1 MAPMLLERAAM
12 KASFAIGAVMASLV
26 AGCADQAVE
35 DGEDDVF
42 MTDDQKADGFGVE
55 DWSPDGAAVLR
66 LVTSASAAKLE
77 TDVGLSARVAAA
89 IVAQRNT
96 LTGKKYTDLAELDA
110 AKYVGPTVFKQL
122 LQYAADAHL
131 FKTALRIPLVVES
144 SDRVSITS
152 YNDEART
159 AGVSGFAKYTFVD
172 ASTDYTAKM
181 ATYDQRLQ
189 AIATKLHIEIGEMA
203 AYASSV
209 NDYAVGSLKPC
220 FIGDPLQVADVT
232 SAQADNLM
240 GDMYSL
246 WGWKYKT
253 KKWIYDE
260 QSEADMNFGSDW
272 TGFSKTGKSVLLMA
286 TNTDSGDEPVAD
298 IIPPCR

>member
-1 MAPMLLERAAM
+1 MLLVRRRM
-12 KASFAIGAVMASLV
+12 KASFAIGAVMASLLV
-26 AGCADQAVE
+26 GCTDNAIE
-35 DGEDDVF
+35 DGENDEF

-77 TDVGLSARVAAA
+77 DDVGLSARVAKA
-89 IVAQRNT
+89 IVAQRAT
-96 LTGKKYTDLAELDA
+96 LTGNKYTDLAELDA
-110 AKYVGPTVFKQL
+110 AKYVGATVFKQL
-122 LQYAADAHL
+122 LKYAADEHL
-131 FKTALRIPLVVES
+131 FKTALRIPLVVEGPN
-144 SDRVSITS
+144 RVSITT

-172 ASTDYTAKM
+172 ATTDYTAKM

-189 AIATKLHIEIGEMA
+189 VIATKLHIEIGEIE

-220 FIGDPLQVADVT
+220 FIGDPLEVADVA
-232 SAQADNLM
+232 SSQGDNLM

-246 WGWKYKT
+246 WGWKYKA
-253 KKWIYDE
+253 KKWIYED
-260 QSEADMNFGSDW
+260 QTEADMNFGSDW

-286 TNTDSGDEPVAD
+286 TNTDSGDSPVAD

>member
-1 MAPMLLERAAM
+1 MLLVRRRM
-12 KASFAIGAVMASLV
+12 KASFAIGAVMASLLV
-26 AGCADQAVE
+26 GCTDNAIE
-35 DGEDDVF
+35 DGENDEF

-77 TDVGLSARVAAA
+77 DDVGLSARVAKA
-89 IVAQRNT
+89 IVAQRAT
-96 LTGKKYTDLAELDA
+96 LTGNKYTDLAELDA
-110 AKYVGPTVFKQL
+110 AKYVGATVFKQL
-122 LQYAADAHL
+122 LKYAADEHL
-131 FKTALRIPLVVES
+131 FKTALRIPLVVEGPN
-144 SDRVSITS
+144 RVSITT

-172 ASTDYTAKM
+172 ATTDYTAKM

-189 AIATKLHIEIGEMA
+189 VIATKLHIEIGEIE

-220 FIGDPLQVADVT
+220 FIGDPLEVADVA
-232 SAQADNLM
+232 SSQGDNLM

-246 WGWKYKT
+246 WGWKYKA
-253 KKWIYDE
+253 KKWIYDD
-260 QSEADMNFGSDW
+260 QTEADMNFGSDW

-286 TNTDSGDEPVAD
+286 TNTDSGDSPVAD

>member
-1 MAPMLLERAAM
+1 MLLVRRRM
-12 KASFAIGAVMASLV
+12 KASFAIGAVMASLLV
-26 AGCADQAVE
+26 GCTDNAVE
-35 DGEDDVF
+35 DGENDEF

-77 TDVGLSARVAAA
+77 DDVGLSARVAKA
-89 IVAQRNT
+89 IVAQRAT
-96 LTGKKYTDLAELDA
+96 LTGNKYTDLAELDA
-110 AKYVGPTVFKQL
+110 AKYVGATVFKQL
-122 LQYAADAHL
+122 LKYAADEHL
-131 FKTALRIPLVVES
+131 FKTALRIPLVVEGPN
-144 SDRVSITS
+144 RVSITT

-172 ASTDYTAKM
+172 ATTDYTAKM

-189 AIATKLHIEIGEMA
+189 VIATKLHIEIGEIE

-220 FIGDPLQVADVT
+220 FIGDPLEVADVA
-232 SAQADNLM
+232 SSQGDNLM

-246 WGWKYKT
+246 WGWKYKA
-253 KKWIYDE
+253 KKWIYDD
-260 QSEADMNFGSDW
+260 QTEADMNFGSDW

-286 TNTDSGDEPVAD
+286 TNTDSGDSPVAD

>member
-1 MAPMLLERAAM
+1 MLLLRRRM
-12 KASFAIGAVMASLV
+12 KASFAIGAVMASLLV
-26 AGCADQAVE
+26 GCTDSAVE
-35 DGEDDVF
+35 DGENDEF

-55 DWSPDGAAVLR
+55 DWSPDGAAVLK
-66 LVTSASAAKLE
+66 LVTSASASKLE
-77 TDVGLSARVAAA
+77 DDVGLSARVAKA

-96 LTGKKYTDLAELDA
+96 LTGKKYTDLAQLDD
-110 AKYVGPTVFKQL
+110 AKYVGTTVFKQL
-122 LQYAADAHL
+122 LKYAADEHL
-131 FKTALRIPLVVES
+131 FKTALRIPLVVEGS
-144 SDRVSITS
+144 TRVSITT

-172 ASTDYTAKM
+172 ATTDYTAKM

-189 AIATKLHIEIGEMA
+189 AIATKLHIDIDGEMS

-220 FIGDPLQVADVT
+220 FIGDPLDVADVT
-232 SAQADNLM
+232 SSQGDNLM

-246 WGWKYKT
+246 WGWKYKA
-253 KKWIYDE
+253 KKWIYDD

-286 TNTDSGDEPVAD
+286 TNTDSGDEPIAD
-298 IIPPCR
+298 VIPPCR

>member
-1 MAPMLLERAAM
+1 M
-12 KASFAIGAVMASLV
+12 KASFAIGAVMASLLV
-26 AGCADQAVE
+26 GCTDNAIE
-35 DGEDDVF
+35 DGENDEF

-77 TDVGLSARVAAA
+77 DDVGLSARVAKA
-89 IVAQRNT
+89 IVAQRAT
-96 LTGKKYTDLAELDA
+96 LTGNKYTDLAELDA
-110 AKYVGPTVFKQL
+110 AKYVGATVFKQL
-122 LQYAADAHL
+122 LKYAADEHL
-131 FKTALRIPLVVES
+131 FKTALRIPLVVEGPN
-144 SDRVSITS
+144 RVSITT

-172 ASTDYTAKM
+172 ATTDYTAKM

-189 AIATKLHIEIGEMA
+189 VIATKLHIEIGEIE

-220 FIGDPLQVADVT
+220 FIGDPLEVADVA
-232 SAQADNLM
+232 SSQGDNLM

-246 WGWKYKT
+246 WGWKYKA
-253 KKWIYDE
+253 KKWIYED
-260 QSEADMNFGSDW
+260 QTEADMNFGSDW

-286 TNTDSGDEPVAD
+286 TNTDSGDSPVAD

>member
-1 MAPMLLERAAM
+1 M
-12 KASFAIGAVMASLV
+12 KASFAIGAVMASLLV
-26 AGCADQAVE
+26 GCTDNAIE
-35 DGEDDVF
+35 DGENDEF

-77 TDVGLSARVAAA
+77 DDVGLSARVAKA
-89 IVAQRNT
+89 IVAQRAT
-96 LTGKKYTDLAELDA
+96 LTGNKYTDLAELDA
-110 AKYVGPTVFKQL
+110 AKYVGATVFKQL
-122 LQYAADAHL
+122 LKYAADEHL
-131 FKTALRIPLVVES
+131 FKTALRIPLVVEGPN
-144 SDRVSITS
+144 RVSITT

-172 ASTDYTAKM
+172 ATTDYTAKM

-189 AIATKLHIEIGEMA
+189 VIATKLHIEIGEIE

-220 FIGDPLQVADVT
+220 FIGDPLEVADVA
-232 SAQADNLM
+232 SSQGDNLM

-246 WGWKYKT
+246 WGWKYKA
-253 KKWIYDE
+253 KKWIYDD
-260 QSEADMNFGSDW
+260 QTEADMNFGSDW

-286 TNTDSGDEPVAD
+286 TNTDSGDSPVAD